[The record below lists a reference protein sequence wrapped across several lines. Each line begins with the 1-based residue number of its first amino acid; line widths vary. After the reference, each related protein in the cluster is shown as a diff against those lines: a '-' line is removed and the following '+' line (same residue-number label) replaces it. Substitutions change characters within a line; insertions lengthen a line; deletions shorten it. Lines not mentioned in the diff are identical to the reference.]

1 MYFNPLKV
9 FVPLALLIGIGLGA
23 SLYYDCVVVS
33 PANLSDK
40 TVILFLAFLHVLA
53 VGTLADLVEKR
64 SRL

>member
-1 MYFNPLKV
+1 VYFDC
-9 FVPLALLIGIGLGA
+9 FVT
-23 SLYYDCVVVS
+23 S

-40 TVILFLAFLHVLA
+40 SVVMFIAFLQVLA